1 MKNTQSPTIQEVL
14 GSDVDLR
21 NEWERTESHR
31 ITREQERA
39 LVQMSWRHLDMQV
52 KGDER
57 RKEVQK
63 AREAKRV

>member
-21 NEWERTESHR
+21 NEWERTESHC